1 MTLSAKRIEWDARM
15 KEWKESG
22 LSAAQWCREHDV
34 NLHQMYYWKRRFQQ
48 ESIGTK
54 EADWLPVQVTESPS
68 TIKNSSIFIHV
79 HDYAV
84 EVPIGAD
91 PVQVAEILRVI
102 S

>member
-1 MTLSAKRIEWDARM
+1 MTLSDKRIEWEARM

-22 LSAAQWCREHDV
+22 LSAAKWCREHDI

-48 ESIGTK
+48 ESMVTK
-54 EADWLPVQVTESPS
+54 EANWLPVQVTESSS
-68 TIKNSSIFIHV
+68 TIKSSPIFIHV